1 MTAEISDEFMIGL
14 RVSCLLLGAVE
25 VAFKKPRF
33 LGPFYKNLK
42 TSKVPILGF

>member
-1 MTAEISDEFMIGL
+1 MTAEISDEFMI
-14 RVSCLLLGAVE
+14 RVSCLLLRAVE